1 MAVQAQYPSNIL
13 LPDFRNRSGQD
24 HRNVLL
30 VGFGSDNQMHS
41 QPNQP
46 PHIFNAVPNSV
57 HGQQNGAMFHLPE
70 EPTSRKRPREAVD
83 LIALQHQ
90 RPLLINLCDL
100 HQQAPATGPG
110 IVPHSV
116 GTVSTGLRLAFEDEQ
131 VNASRPSATRG
142 DAASTFHFLTEDIT
156 SQLQK
161 QKEELDQ
168 FVRAQADQLRQS
180 LEEKRQRHS
189 QSMLSM
195 IEESVLR
202 QMREKDLEMEKIN
215 LRNKELEE
223 QVKQLKLEACIWQS
237 KAKHQEA
244 MVKSLRKSLQQAVVQ
259 GREQSK
265 EGCGDSEADDAES
278 VHIDPNAEAHRARSL
293 RGSKNTRDQRTCK
306 VCQKNSVSILL
317 LPCRHLCL
325 CRDCDIAV
333 DSCPLC
339 YSMKNASVEVYM
351 S

>member
-1 MAVQAQYPSNIL
+1 MLQDHLQREAMRL
-13 LPDFRNRSGQD
+13 LPF
-24 HRNVLL
+24 
-30 VGFGSDNQMHS
+30 
-41 QPNQP
+41 
-46 PHIFNAVPNSV
+46 IF
-57 HGQQNGAMFHLPE
+57 
-70 EPTSRKRPREAVD
+70 
-83 LIALQHQ
+83 
-90 RPLLINLCDL
+90 
-100 HQQAPATGPG
+100 
-110 IVPHSV
+110 
-116 GTVSTGLRLAFEDEQ
+116 
-131 VNASRPSATRG
+131 
-142 DAASTFHFLTEDIT
+142 FLTEDIA

-202 QMREKDLEMEKIN
+202 KIREKDLEMEKVN
-215 LRNKELEE
+215 LRNRELEE

-325 CRDCDIAV
+325 CRECDIAV

>member
-1 MAVQAQYPSNIL
+1 MAVQAQYPSNVL
-13 LPDFRNRSGQD
+13 LPDFRNRRGQD
-24 HRNVLL
+24 LRNVLL
-30 VGFGSDNQMHS
+30 VGFGSDSQMHS
-41 QPNQP
+41 EPNQP
-46 PHIFNAVPNSV
+46 SHIFNAVPNSV

-70 EPTSRKRPREAVD
+70 DPPSRKRPREAVD

-100 HQQAPATGPG
+100 HQQAPAAGPG
-110 IVPHSV
+110 NVPHSV

-142 DAASTFHFLTEDIT
+142 DAASTLHFLTEDIA

-202 QMREKDLEMEKIN
+202 KIREKDLEMEKVN
-215 LRNKELEE
+215 LRNRELEE

-278 VHIDPNAEAHRARSL
+278 SHIDPNVEAHRARSL

-325 CRDCDIAV
+325 CRECDNAV